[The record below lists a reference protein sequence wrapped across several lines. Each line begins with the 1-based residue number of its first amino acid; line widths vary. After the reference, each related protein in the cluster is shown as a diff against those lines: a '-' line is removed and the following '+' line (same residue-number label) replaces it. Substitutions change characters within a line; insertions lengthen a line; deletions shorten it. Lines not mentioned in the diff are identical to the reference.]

1 VNVTH
6 FPLVKEVFLLNKI
19 LIIDDEEHLCW
30 ALEKGLRQEGYQVI
44 SSTRGK
50 EGLELIQNET
60 PSLVILDLKMPE
72 MDGLEVLVK
81 AKDLSPKLPI
91 IMITAHGSI
100 DTAIEAMKL
109 GAIDYISKP
118 FDLDELKILVKKA
131 LMVSRLREEVVFLR
145 SELTK
150 KHGRILGNSAA
161 IQEVN
166 TLVERVAD
174 SNATV
179 LITGESGTGKE
190 VTALSIHNLSYRRE
204 KSYVPI
210 NCAALPESLLE
221 SELFG
226 HEKGAFTG
234 AVVRKLGRF
243 ELADKG
249 TLFLDEVTEMP
260 LSMQVKLLR
269 VLQERQFERVGGT
282 ESIKVDVRVIAATN
296 RDPMECVKRG
306 TFRED
311 LYYRLNVLP
320 IHIPPLRQRSEDIS
334 LLTMH
339 FLQKFNPNHEQ
350 MISPEAMVLLMNYD
364 WPGNIRELQNVIERS
379 VILSQGN
386 EIKVQHL
393 PKEIQKV
400 ENRKSQSD
408 QGLILNFPDK
418 GISFDEVERELILKA
433 LDKSKG
439 NQTKA
444 AQLLGLTRSAL
455 LYRAQKYQVKL

>member
-1 VNVTH
+1 M
-6 FPLVKEVFLLNKI
+6 NKI
-19 LIIDDEEHLCW
+19 LVIDDEERLCW

-44 SSTRGK
+44 TATRGK

-60 PSLVILDLKMPE
+60 PSLVILDLKMPD

-81 AKDLSPKLPI
+81 AKDLIPKLPV

-109 GAIDYISKP
+109 GAVDYITKP
-118 FDLDELKILVKKA
+118 FDLDELKIIVKQA
-131 LMVSRLREEVVFLR
+131 LMVSRLLEEVVFLR
-145 SELTK
+145 SELNK
-150 KHGRILGNSAA
+150 KHGRILGNSPA

-166 TLVERVAD
+166 SLIERVAD

-179 LITGESGTGKE
+179 LITGESVTGKE
-190 VTALSIHNLSYRRE
+190 VTALSIHKLSYRRD

-234 AVVRKLGRF
+234 AVVRKIGRF

-249 TLFLDEVTEMP
+249 TLFLDEITEMP

-269 VLQERQFERVGGT
+269 VLQEREFERVGGT
-282 ESIKVDVRVIAATN
+282 ESIKIDVRIIAATN
-296 RDPMECVKRG
+296 RDPMECIKNG

-311 LYYRLNVLP
+311 LFYRLNVLP
-320 IHIPPLRQRSEDIS
+320 IYIPPLRLRTEDIP
-334 LLTMH
+334 LLVMH
-339 FLQKFNPNHEQ
+339 FLQKFNPSQEQ
-350 MISPEAMVLLMNYD
+350 MISPEAVELLMNYE
-364 WPGNIRELQNVIERS
+364 WPGNIRELQNVIERA
-379 VILSQGN
+379 VILSRGN
-386 EIKVQHL
+386 DIKISHL
-393 PKEIQKV
+393 PKEIQKL
-400 ENRKSQSD
+400 EHKKNMAD
-408 QGLILNFPDK
+408 LGLILNFPDK
-418 GISFDEVERELILKA
+418 GISFDEVERELILKS
-433 LDKSKG
+433 LEKSSG

-444 AQLLGLTRSAL
+444 AHLLGLTRSAL
-455 LYRAQKYQVKL
+455 LYRAQKYQLKL

>member
-1 VNVTH
+1 M
-6 FPLVKEVFLLNKI
+6 NKI

-30 ALEKGLRQEGYQVI
+30 ALEKGLRQEGYQVLTT
-44 SSTRGK
+44 TRGK
-50 EGLELIQNET
+50 EGLKLIQNET

-72 MDGLEVLVK
+72 MDGLEVLIK
-81 AKDLSPKLPI
+81 AKDLIPKLPVI
-91 IMITAHGSI
+91 IITAHGSI

-109 GAIDYISKP
+109 GAIDYITKP
-118 FDLDELKILVKKA
+118 FDIDELKIVVKQA
-131 LMVSRLREEVVFLR
+131 LTVSRLREEVVFLR
-145 SELTK
+145 SELNK
-150 KHGRILGNSAA
+150 KHGKILGNSPA

-190 VTALSIHNLSYRRE
+190 VIALSIHNLSYRRE
-204 KSYVPI
+204 KAYVPI
-210 NCAALPESLLE
+210 NCAALTESLLE

-226 HEKGAFTG
+226 HEKGSFTG
-234 AVVRKLGRF
+234 AVVRKIGRF
-243 ELADKG
+243 ELAHKG

-282 ESIKVDVRVIAATN
+282 ESIQIDVRIIAATN
-296 RDPMECVKRG
+296 RDPMDCIKKG

-320 IHIPPLRQRSEDIS
+320 IHIPPLRLRTEDIP
-334 LLTMH
+334 LLVMY
-339 FLQKFNPNHEQ
+339 FLKKFNPSQEQ
-350 MISPEAMVLLMNYD
+350 MISSEALELLMNYE

-386 EIKVQHL
+386 NIKVLHL

-400 ENRKSQSD
+400 EYRKNEAD
-408 QGLILNFPDK
+408 QGLILNFPDQ

-433 LDKSKG
+433 LEKSSG

-444 AQLLGLTRSAL
+444 ASLLGLTRSAL
-455 LYRAQKYQVKL
+455 LYRAQKYQIKL

>member
-1 VNVTH
+1 M
-6 FPLVKEVFLLNKI
+6 NKI
-19 LIIDDEEHLCW
+19 LIIDDEAHLCW

-44 SSTRGK
+44 TATGGK

-72 MDGLEVLVK
+72 MDGLDVLVK
-81 AKDLSPKLPI
+81 AKELIPKLPV

-109 GAIDYISKP
+109 GAIDYITKP
-118 FDLDELKILVKKA
+118 FDLDELKLVVKQA
-131 LMVSRLREEVVFLR
+131 LKVNRLREEVVFLR
-145 SELTK
+145 SELNK
-150 KHGRILGNSAA
+150 KHGRILGNSSA

-190 VTALSIHNLSYRRE
+190 VAALSIHNLSYRRE

-234 AVVRKLGRF
+234 AVVRKTGRF

-282 ESIKVDVRVIAATN
+282 ESIKIDVRIIAATN
-296 RDPMECVKRG
+296 RDPMECIRKG
-306 TFRED
+306 TLRED

-320 IHIPPLRQRSEDIS
+320 IHIPPLRLRTEDIP
-334 LLTMH
+334 LLVMH
-339 FLQKFNPNHEQ
+339 FLQKFNPSQEQ
-350 MISPEAMVLLMNYD
+350 MISPTALGLLMNYE

-386 EIKVQHL
+386 DIKVQHL
-393 PKEIQKV
+393 PKEIQKL
-400 ENRKSQSD
+400 ESSKNAADR
-408 QGLILNFPDK
+408 GLILNFPDK
-418 GISFDEVERELILKA
+418 GISFDAVERELILKS
-433 LDKSKG
+433 LEKSSG

-444 AQLLGLTRSAL
+444 AHLLGLTRSAL
-455 LYRAQKYQVKL
+455 LYRAQKYQVRL

>member
-1 VNVTH
+1 M
-6 FPLVKEVFLLNKI
+6 NKI
-19 LIIDDEEHLCW
+19 LIIDDEERLCW

-44 SSTRGK
+44 TATRGK

-60 PSLVILDLKMPE
+60 PSLVILDLKMPG

-81 AKDLSPKLPI
+81 AKDLIPKLPV

-100 DTAIEAMKL
+100 NTAIEAMKL
-109 GAIDYISKP
+109 GAIDYITKP
-118 FDLDELKILVKKA
+118 FDLDELKIVVKQA
-131 LMVSRLREEVVFLR
+131 LMVNRLQEEVVFLR
-145 SELTK
+145 SEINK
-150 KHGRILGNSAA
+150 EHGRILGNSPAM
-161 IQEVN
+161 QEVN
-166 TLVERVAD
+166 TLVERVAN

-179 LITGESGTGKE
+179 LISGESGTGKE
-190 VTALSIHNLSYRRE
+190 VAAVSIHNLSYRRE

-210 NCAALPESLLE
+210 NCAALPEALLE

-226 HEKGAFTG
+226 HEKGSFTG
-234 AVVRKLGRF
+234 AVARKIGRF
-243 ELADKG
+243 ELADQG

-260 LSMQVKLLR
+260 MTMQVKLLR
-269 VLQERQFERVGGT
+269 VLQEREIERVGGT
-282 ESIKVDVRVIAATN
+282 ESIKIDVRVIAATN
-296 RDPMECVKRG
+296 RDPMDCIKNG

-320 IHIPPLRQRSEDIS
+320 IHIPPLRLRIEDIP

-339 FLQKFNPNHEQ
+339 FLQKFNPSQEQ
-350 MISPEAMVLLMNYD
+350 MISPEAMELLMNYE

-386 EIKVQHL
+386 DVTVHHL
-393 PKEIQKV
+393 PKEIQKL
-400 ENRKSQSD
+400 ENRKNEPN

-418 GISFDEVERELILKA
+418 GISFDEVEKELIIKA
-433 LDKSKG
+433 LEKSSG

-444 AQLLGLTRSAL
+444 AHLLGLTRSAL
-455 LYRAQKYQVKL
+455 LYRAQKYQLKL

>member
-1 VNVTH
+1 
-6 FPLVKEVFLLNKI
+6 VFLLNKI

-44 SSTRGK
+44 TATRGK
-50 EGLELIQNET
+50 EGLELIQHET

-81 AKDLSPKLPI
+81 AKDLMPKLPV

-109 GAIDYISKP
+109 GAIDYIVKP
-118 FDLDELKILVKKA
+118 FDLDELKIVVKQA

-145 SELTK
+145 SELNK
-150 KHGRILGNSAA
+150 KHGRILGNSPAM
-161 IQEVN
+161 QEVN
-166 TLVERVAD
+166 ALVERVAD

-204 KSYVPI
+204 KPYVPI

-234 AVVRKLGRF
+234 AVGRKLGRF
-243 ELADKG
+243 ELADQG

-282 ESIKVDVRVIAATN
+282 ESIKIDVRIIAATN
-296 RDPMECVKRG
+296 RDPMECVKQG
-306 TFRED
+306 TLRED

-339 FLQKFNPNHEQ
+339 FLQKFNPSHDQ
-350 MISPEAMVLLMNYD
+350 MISPDAMGLLMNYE

-379 VILSQGN
+379 VILSQGR

-400 ENRKSQSD
+400 DNKKNGKS

-433 LDKSKG
+433 LEKSKG

>member
-1 VNVTH
+1 M
-6 FPLVKEVFLLNKI
+6 NKI
-19 LIIDDEEHLCW
+19 LVIDDEEHMCW

-44 SSTRGK
+44 TATRGK
-50 EGLELIQNET
+50 QGLELLRNET

-72 MDGLEVLVK
+72 MDGLEVLIK
-81 AKDLSPKLPI
+81 AKDLLPNLPV
-91 IMITAHGSI
+91 IMITAHGTI

-109 GAIDYISKP
+109 GATDYITKP
-118 FDLDELKILVKKA
+118 FDLDELKLVVKQA
-131 LMVSRLREEVVFLR
+131 IMVSHLQEEVSFLR
-145 SELTK
+145 SELNK
-150 KHGRILGNSAA
+150 RYGRIVGNSQA
-161 IQEVN
+161 IQDVC
-166 TLVERVAD
+166 TLIERVAD

-190 VTALSIHNLSYRRE
+190 VSALSIHQLSSRRE
-204 KSYVPI
+204 KPFVPI

-234 AVVRKLGRF
+234 AVARKLGRF
-243 ELADKG
+243 ELANHG

-296 RDPMECVKRG
+296 RDPLESIRNG

-320 IHIPPLRQRSEDIS
+320 IHLPPLRERKEDIS
-334 LLTMH
+334 LLVMH
-339 FLQKFNPNHEQ
+339 FLEKFNPSHNQ
-350 MISPEAMVLLMNYD
+350 FISPDAMGLLLSYE
-364 WPGNIRELQNVIERS
+364 WPGNIRELQNVVERA
-379 VILSQGN
+379 VILSQGH
-386 EIKVQHL
+386 EIKSHHL
-393 PKEIQKV
+393 PKEIQRTPTSKI
-400 ENRKSQSD
+400 EEQ
-408 QGLILNFPDK
+408 QELIINFPDQ
-418 GISFDEVERELILKA
+418 GISFEDVEKELILKA
-433 LDKSKG
+433 MEKSNG

-444 AQLLGLTRSAL
+444 AQLLGITRSAL
-455 LYRAQKYQVKL
+455 LYRAQKYQLKL

>member
-1 VNVTH
+1 M
-6 FPLVKEVFLLNKI
+6 LNKI

-44 SSTRGK
+44 TATRGK

-81 AKDLSPKLPI
+81 AKDLIPKLPV
-91 IMITAHGSI
+91 IMITAHGTI

-109 GAIDYISKP
+109 GAIDYITKP
-118 FDLDELKILVKKA
+118 FDLDELKIVVKQA

-145 SELTK
+145 SELNK
-150 KHGRILGNSAA
+150 KHGRILGNSPA

-166 TLVERVAD
+166 TLIERVAD

-190 VTALSIHNLSYRRE
+190 VTALSIHNLSYRRD

-226 HEKGAFTG
+226 HEKGSFTG
-234 AVVRKLGRF
+234 AVVRKIGRF

-249 TLFLDEVTEMP
+249 TIFLDEVTEMP

-269 VLQERQFERVGGT
+269 VLQERQFERVGGN
-282 ESIKVDVRVIAATN
+282 ESIKIDVRIIAATN
-296 RDPMECVKRG
+296 RDPMDCIKNG

-320 IHIPPLRQRSEDIS
+320 IHIPPLRLRTEDIP
-334 LLTMH
+334 LLVMH
-339 FLQKFNPNHEQ
+339 FLQKFNPSQEQ
-350 MISPEAMVLLMNYD
+350 MISPEAIGLLMNYE

-379 VILSQGN
+379 VILSRGN
-386 EIKVQHL
+386 DIKINHL
-393 PKEIQKV
+393 PKEIQKL
-400 ENRKSQSD
+400 ENRKSVTD

-418 GISFDEVERELILKA
+418 GISFDEVERELILKS
-433 LDKSKG
+433 LEKSRG

-444 AQLLGLTRSAL
+444 AHLLGLTRSAL
-455 LYRAQKYQVKL
+455 LYRAQKYQLKL